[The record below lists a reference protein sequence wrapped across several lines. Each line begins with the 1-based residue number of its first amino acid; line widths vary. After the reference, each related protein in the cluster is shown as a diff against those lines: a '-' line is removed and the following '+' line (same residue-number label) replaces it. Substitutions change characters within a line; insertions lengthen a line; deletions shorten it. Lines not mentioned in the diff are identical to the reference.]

1 MAGKNN
7 GMKSRMKKALAWAL
21 NKVLIPAEYSYHTI
35 TRAAKHIKKAAPSV
49 YHEVE
54 RLIKTNLVSLDKAKK
69 AFRKKTIAEIG
80 GTITSSLI
88 GKIHSID
95 QKELGKIVK
104 SRTSQSFIDML
115 AKGLSVGNVN
125 EREYTVLETG
135 KKFRKV
141 LIANRGEIALRVIRA
156 CRELGI
162 ESALV
167 YSKHDKD
174 TLAVRFADKAYY
186 IGAGSSYLDVK
197 KIISIAKKIGADA
210 IHPGY
215 GFLAENPKFARLCEK
230 NKIKFIGPSPRTI
243 ELLGDKVEAKK
254 TALKAGVQVIIGVMK
269 PLKSRR
275 HAFKL
280 AKKIGFPI
288 IIKAAAG
295 GGGKGMRIV
304 KMQEELDKAFEAA
317 EAEAM
322 LSFGDKTLYMEKYIE
337 EPRHIEFQILADQY
351 GNVVHLGERDCSVQ
365 RKHQKLIEESPST
378 ALDEELREKM
388 GNAAVKAVA
397 ASKYEG
403 AGTVE
408 FLLDKNRNFYFIEMN
423 TRIQVEHGV
432 TEIVTGVDLVKEQI
446 KIASGAKMA
455 FSQENIKLEGWAI
468 ECRINAEDPLNNFAP
483 STGTITN
490 YLPPGGPG
498 IRINSICH
506 QGYKVLPHYDSLLS
520 LLICYGG
527 SRHEAI
533 ERMKVALNEYMIDGV
548 QTTIPFHLA
557 ALHNKNFI
565 KGRITTSFIEKNDIL
580 QEAKSYSTQK
590 KKELTKEQKIILV
603 TTAVAKYIERKK
615 PMQNN
620 KPNQWAMAGR
630 QELMEQEIHAK
641 I

>member
-1 MAGKNN
+1 MAGKSN
-7 GMKSRMKKALAWAL
+7 GMNSKMKKALAGAL
-21 NKVLIPAEYSYHTI
+21 NKVLIPVEYSYHTAKK
-35 TRAAKHIKKAAPSV
+35 AAMHIKKAAPSV

-54 RLIKTNLVSLDKAKK
+54 RMIKTNLVPLGKAKK
-69 AFRKKTIAEIG
+69 TFRKKTIAEIG
-80 GTITSSLI
+80 DTITSSLI
-88 GKIHSID
+88 GKLHNID

-125 EREYTVLETG
+125 EKEYTVLAKE
-135 KKFRKV
+135 KKFKRV

-162 ESALV
+162 ESALI

-174 TLAVRFADKAYY
+174 TLAVKFADKAYY
-186 IGAGSSYLDVK
+186 IGAGSSYLDIK
-197 KIISIAKKIGADA
+197 KIVSIAKKTEADA

-215 GFLAENPKFARLCEK
+215 GFLAENPKFAKLCEK
-230 NKIKFIGPSPRTI
+230 SKIKFIGPSFRTI

-254 TALKAGVQVIIGVMK
+254 TALKAGIPVITGVMK
-269 PLKSRR
+269 PLKGRR
-275 HAFKL
+275 HAIKL
-280 AKKIGFPI
+280 AKKIGFPV

-322 LSFGDKTLYMEKYIE
+322 LSFGDKTMYMEKYIE

-365 RKHQKLIEESPST
+365 RKHQKLIEESPSA
-378 ALDEELREKM
+378 ALDAELREKM

-397 ASKYEG
+397 ASNYEG

-408 FLLDKNRNFYFIEMN
+408 FLLEKNKNFYFIEMN

-432 TEIVTGVDLVKEQI
+432 TELVTGVDLVKEQI

-455 FSQENIKLEGWAI
+455 FTQDDIKLEGWAI

-490 YLPPGGPG
+490 YLPSGGPG

-520 LLICYGG
+520 LLICYG
-527 SRHEAI
+527 SNRHEAI
-533 ERMKVALNEYMIDGV
+533 ARMKVALNEYRIEGV

-557 ALHNKNFI
+557 VLNNKNFI
-565 KGRITTSFIEKNDIL
+565 RGRVTTSFIEKNEIMG
-580 QEAKSYSTQK
+580 EVKNYYGQK
-590 KKELTKEQKIILV
+590 KKDITREQKIILV
-603 TTAVAKYIERKK
+603 TTAVAKYLERKS
-615 PMQNN
+615 PAQNN
-620 KPNQWAMAGR
+620 KPNQWVAAGR
-630 QELMEQEIHAK
+630 QELMEQN
-641 I
+641 